1 MKDQHRTTRIGEHAL
16 SPQSLMMGYGYD
28 PKLSEGSLKPPL
40 FLTSTY
46 VFNSAAEGKR
56 FFEGITGKRPGGAE
70 GLVYGR
76 FNGPDQE
83 ILEDRLALW
92 EGAEDAA
99 VFSTGMSAITTAL
112 MAHVRAGEAILHSGP
127 LYAATEKLI
136 DSVFGGLDVTYNS
149 FAADAPLS
157 EVRTL
162 IERTRAERCIGV
174 IYLESPANPTN
185 TLVDIAGIAALR
197 DELYADAPDDK
208 PLIMVDNTFLGPV
221 FQQPVQNGADL
232 SLYSLTKYVGG
243 HSDLVAGGVVGS
255 KAALQPIV
263 ALRNTIGTISD
274 PHTSWMLLRS
284 LETVALRMERAEHN
298 ARRVCEFLREH
309 PKVERV
315 GYLGFLDPDS
325 EQGRI
330 YARHCSGAGST
341 FSVLIKGGEAES
353 FRMLDALQ
361 LVKLAVSLGG
371 TESLASHPAAMTHL
385 SVPEERR
392 RQLGI
397 SDNLVRVSIGIE
409 DADDLIADF
418 AQALDLV

>member
-1 MKDQHRTTRIGEHAL
+1 MEDKHRARTIGNHVL

-28 PKLSEGSLKPPL
+28 PKLSEGALKPPV
-40 FLTSTY
+40 FLTSTF
-46 VFNSAAEGKR
+46 VFESAADGKR

-92 EGAEDAA
+92 EGAAAAA

-112 MAHVRAGEAILHSGP
+112 MAHVRAGDTIVHSGP

-136 DSVFGGLDVTYNS
+136 DSVFGGFSVSCKD
-149 FAADAPLS
+149 FAASTPLA
-157 EVRTL
+157 ELPTL
-162 IERTRAERCIGV
+162 LEEARSGGRIGA

-185 TLVDIAGIAALR
+185 DLIDIAGIVKLR
-197 DELYADAPDDK
+197 DELYADTPHDK
-208 PLIMVDNTFLGPV
+208 PVIMVDNTFLGPV
-221 FQQPVQNGADL
+221 FQQPIRHGADL

-243 HSDLVAGGVVGS
+243 HSDLVAGGVVGTE
-255 KAALQPIV
+255 AAMAPIKT
-263 ALRNTIGTISD
+263 LRNTIGTITD

-284 LETVALRMERAEHN
+284 LETVALRMERAEQN
-298 ARRVCEFLREH
+298 ARTVCGYLRDH

-315 GYLGFLDPDS
+315 GYLGLLDPAS
-325 EQGRI
+325 VQGDI
-330 YARHCSGAGST
+330 LARHCSGAGST
-341 FSVLIKGGEAES
+341 FSLLLKGGEAAC
-353 FRMLDALQ
+353 FRMLDQLQ

-371 TESLASHPAAMTHL
+371 TESLASHPASMTHL
-385 SVPEERR
+385 SVPSARR
-392 RQLGI
+392 QQLGI
-397 SDNLVRVSIGIE
+397 TDNLVRVSIGIE

-418 AQALDLV
+418 TQALGAV